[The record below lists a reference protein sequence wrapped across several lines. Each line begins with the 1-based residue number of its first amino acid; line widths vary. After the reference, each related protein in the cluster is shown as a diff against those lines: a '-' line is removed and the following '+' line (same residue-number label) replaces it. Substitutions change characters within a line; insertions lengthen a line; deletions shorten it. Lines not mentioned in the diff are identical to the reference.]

1 MSVQIEKNTTKTPSP
16 PLGEKERKG
25 PRQTPDDDDDDD
37 DVDVE
42 RRATMMMN
50 LKKKTNLARRQPPET
65 AQTRTLPRTL
75 PEHLSKLTF
84 PWIQI
89 LRFGARFPSWQISF
103 TCNVRDGFA
112 QKCGHTVSYMRC
124 SFGLLLLSLCLSD
137 DKP

>member
-25 PRQTPDDDDDDD
+25 PRQTPVDDD

-50 LKKKTNLARRQPPET
+50 LKKKNPNLARRQPPET

-103 TCNVRDGFA
+103 TCN
-112 QKCGHTVSYMRC
+112 
-124 SFGLLLLSLCLSD
+124 
-137 DKP
+137 